1 MKSAESVKVGQVTTG
16 QIWKKKERLMTDSP
30 IFQIK

>member
-16 QIWKKKERLMTDSP
+16 QILEKRKTDDRLP
-30 IFQIK
+30 YFPN